1 MLAAGSGGKVNRFRV
16 YLEWDLFDTPENRVI
31 TSGLTLASLCKACLA
46 KPQTCSRP
54 AKGLANNF
62 GYRFAT
68 YSRQYRSGN

>member
-1 MLAAGSGGKVNRFRV
+1 MSMAGSGGKVNRFRV
-16 YLEWDLFDTPENRVI
+16 YLKCDLFDTPENRVI
-31 TSGLTLASLCKACLA
+31 TSGLTLAALCKAFWLN
-46 KPQTCSRP
+46 PTCCRP